1 MEVNFGFVF
10 DEPTTRQP
18 EPYFARRNAG
28 GNRGGRQKADPACEP
43 FIGVIV
49 ERTKG
54 SSLLEANWAVKGIK
68 FGRADRN
75 KAGNAVN
82 RVVERM
88 QRDFNLSNGRS
99 GQDEG

>member
-1 MEVNFGFVF
+1 VALFS
-10 DEPTTRQP
+10 T
-18 EPYFARRNAG
+18 
-28 GNRGGRQKADPACEP
+28 NRPLDNRSPILREAMQAAILEAVKKADPACEP